1 MIVNRIKFSFLT
13 ALLPLAAAFLLG
25 ACSKWNEPEALQLKL
40 SGAKDRDPQLWGR
53 YMDVLRSYK
62 SGSHY
67 LTYAEFDN
75 GAENPV
81 NEGSFLRSLPDSLD
95 IVALSR
101 PEAISAF
108 DREDFPL
115 LKEKSTK
122 VVLKFDYAAMATESL
137 STEAALQS
145 HLDKLVS
152 IHRDNALDGF
162 VFTGTPLYDGTPEQL
177 AARKEAAALI
187 VSKFRAAA
195 GSTGLLI
202 FEGLPEFLTAED
214 RAKLDLLI
222 APSSSLDNVVSL
234 KLMMNSLLSAEGVSE
249 EKVLLS
255 AAIGGEIY
263 DSNNSK
269 KPQVPLI
276 LDYVASLGPLGGIAL
291 KNIGED
297 YSNPLMNYATTR
309 GVISAMNPS
318 R

>member
-67 LTYAEFDN
+67 FTYAEFDN
-75 GAENPV
+75 GAESPV

-101 PEAISAF
+101 PDAISAF
-108 DREDFPL
+108 DREDIPL

-122 VVLKFDYAAMATESL
+122 VVLKLDYAAMATESL
-137 STEAALQS
+137 ADNSALQS
-145 HLDKLVS
+145 RLDRLTSQVRELS
-152 IHRDNALDGF
+152 LDGF
-162 VFTGTPLYDGTPEQL
+162 VFTGAPLYDGTPEQL
-177 AARKEAAALI
+177 AARREAAALI
-187 VSKFRAAA
+187 VSKLRAAA

-202 FEGLPEFLTAED
+202 FEGVPEFLTTED

-222 APSSSLDNVVSL
+222 APTSSFDNVVSL
-234 KLMMNSLLSAEGVSE
+234 KLMMNSLLSAEGVSK

-297 YSNPLMNYATTR
+297 YSNPLTNYATTR
-309 GVISAMNPS
+309 GIISSMNPS

>member
-75 GAENPV
+75 GAVSPV

-101 PEAISAF
+101 PDAISDF
-108 DREDFPL
+108 DREDIPL

-122 VVLKFDYAAMATESL
+122 VVLKLDYTAMAAESL
-137 STEAALQS
+137 ADNAALQS
-145 HLDKLVS
+145 RLDRLAS
-152 IHRDNALDGF
+152 QARELSLDGF
-162 VFTGTPLYDGTPEQL
+162 VFTGAPLYDGTPEQL
-177 AARKEAAALI
+177 SARREAAALI
-187 VSKFRAAA
+187 VSKLRAAA

-202 FEGLPEFLTAED
+202 FEGVPEFLTTED

-222 APSSSLDNVVSL
+222 APTSSFDNVVNL
-234 KLMMNSLLSAEGVSE
+234 KLMMNSLLSAEGVSK

-255 AAIGGEIY
+255 AVIGGEIY

-297 YSNPLMNYATTR
+297 YSNPLTNYATTR
-309 GVISAMNPS
+309 GVISSMNPS

>member
-1 MIVNRIKFSFLT
+1 MIANRIKLSFLS
-13 ALLPLAAAFLLG
+13 ALLPLAAALLLG

-40 SGAKDRDPQLWGR
+40 SGAKDRDPQLWSR

-62 SGSHY
+62 SSSHY
-67 LTYAEFDN
+67 LSYAEFDN

-145 HLDKLVS
+145 HLDRLVS

-234 KLMMNSLLSAEGVSE
+234 KLMMNVLLSTDGVSK

-255 AAIGGEIY
+255 AAIEGEIY

-269 KPQVPLI
+269 KQQVPLI
-276 LDYVASLGPLGGIAL
+276 LDYVALLGPLGGIAL
-291 KNIGED
+291 QGVGAD
-297 YSNPLMNYATTR
+297 YSAPLMNYATTR

-318 R
+318 K

>member
-13 ALLPLAAAFLLG
+13 ALLQLAAAFLLG

-75 GAENPV
+75 GAVSPV

-101 PEAISAF
+101 PDAISDF
-108 DREDFPL
+108 DREDIPL

-122 VVLKFDYAAMATESL
+122 VVLKLDYTAMAAESL
-137 STEAALQS
+137 ADNAALQS
-145 HLDKLVS
+145 RLDRLAS
-152 IHRDNALDGF
+152 QARELSLDGF
-162 VFTGTPLYDGTPEQL
+162 VFTGAPLYDGTPEQL
-177 AARKEAAALI
+177 SARREAAVLI
-187 VSKFRAAA
+187 VSKLRAAA

-202 FEGLPEFLTAED
+202 FEGVPEFLTTED

-222 APSSSLDNVVSL
+222 APTSSFDNVVNL
-234 KLMMNSLLSAEGVSE
+234 KLMMNSLLSAEGVSK

-255 AAIGGEIY
+255 AVIGGEIY

-297 YSNPLMNYATTR
+297 YSNPLTNYATTR
-309 GVISAMNPS
+309 GVISSMNPS

>member
-75 GAENPV
+75 GAESPV

-101 PEAISAF
+101 PDAISAF
-108 DREDFPL
+108 DREDIPL

-122 VVLKFDYAAMATESL
+122 VVLKLDYAAMATESL
-137 STEAALQS
+137 ADNSALQS
-145 HLDKLVS
+145 RLDRLTSQVRELS
-152 IHRDNALDGF
+152 LDGF
-162 VFTGTPLYDGTPEQL
+162 VFTGAPLYDGTPEQL

-187 VSKFRAAA
+187 VSKLRAAA

-202 FEGLPEFLTAED
+202 FEGVPEFLTTED

-222 APSSSLDNVVSL
+222 APTSSFDNVVSL
-234 KLMMNSLLSAEGVSE
+234 KLTMNSLLSAEGVSK

-297 YSNPLMNYATTR
+297 YSNPLTNYATTR
-309 GVISAMNPS
+309 GIISSMNPS